1 MVKGINMRR
10 DEHSNYSIG
19 GRITDYQS
27 ATPLSGLKVRAYDK
41 DFFREQVLGES
52 ATDENGNYQIR
63 FSRNDFSGPLIKLE
77 RHPDIFIV
85 IYDNGN
91 EIYSTSNSV
100 IVNAEA
106 HTTIDAA
113 IRFLRQNTVS
123 RDIQTVQGTPVDLK
137 YLPKLTVEDLVDAYK
152 LVRNPQLEVRNFEL
166 IGKAFPGLARK
177 HDPLKECGEG
187 RTEGIRLLLRERDAE
202 ELLADADDFPAGTT
216 IKTFFTT
223 NVLVK
228 YTLDAGNVNALTGA
242 FATLP
247 AADSNF
253 DFPDG
258 VAIGVIRANLADLHP
273 SNTEV
278 APTYVQKVGLLA
290 EFALTRYI
298 NAPASFI
305 DPRNG
310 ATRLEYR
317 VLKQAPGIAGQT
329 NASWSHVEV
338 DIDNTDAQNFGTVPH
353 EMFHQVQYRYNGTTT
368 RSGIYG
374 ILREGGARLA
384 EDCIFDRPN
393 RYASSAANDLFPSPQ
408 ETMLDLGGSSTPIRY
423 AAGLFWKYLAEHH
436 SNLTSAAD
444 EPAIGVDTYRILLE
458 ETATATADYT
468 VQGLRNARGKMPWY
482 GSFDQFF
489 YYDAAKTELDSHE
502 TTWGNYLLANILH
515 DLILPG
521 DADFD
526 ERFNYLEDEDTL
538 ANVTLNTLRAN
549 IQVADSI
556 TIGQGQSFVRNRNG
570 HKPYAAFYYEVLPNA
585 ASVPRMVRIDF
596 SATNGMTDPLIQIVR
611 LGTGG
616 SIVDVHR
623 SDKAT
628 YSKTINMQGLSRL
641 IIIAA
646 SRENGGDFS
655 LTFTEVASNTDV
667 MVTRWNSS
675 VGTEYEVNPK
685 GWAWTWVS
693 PDIMVDN
700 NDDLLEDTEVFFGV
714 NNKLKVRLRNRGNAD
729 AAGIQ
734 IRFWYQKATPYLTT
748 AGWMPVQN
756 LANVTQE
763 ITGASLIAGAEN
775 WFAVDWAPDNDG
787 TDHKHW
793 CVKVEVT
800 VAGDPNVDNKIA
812 FRNFSNVIPDPDGD
826 FIDFSILLRNL
837 KFRIFDDVQI
847 IPRGTQF
854 NLDLTN
860 RVEIVKPLK
869 PHLSFCDC
877 RNETVLDS
885 PDDLAF
891 GRFKVASAANL
902 KRWDKRTTAKAND
915 SDFYYPVDKRI
926 LPPGANAEN
935 LVTVT
940 HEVNGRVIGGVTYR
954 IDTEKR

>member
-1 MVKGINMRR
+1 MKRN
-10 DEHSNYSIG
+10 EQLKYSVS

-27 ATPLSGLKVRAYDK
+27 AAPLNGLKVKAYDK
-41 DFFREQVLGES
+41 DFFRQQILGES
-52 ATDENGNYQIR
+52 RTDENGNYEIR
-63 FSRNDFSGPLIKLE
+63 FSRSDFSGPLIELE

-85 IYDNGN
+85 VYENGD
-91 EIYSTSNSV
+91 ELYSTTSSV
-100 IVNAEA
+100 VVNAET

-113 IRFLRQNTVS
+113 IRYSQQAAAA
-123 RDIQTVQGTPVDLK
+123 RDIQVVQGTPVDLK
-137 YLPKLTVEDLVDAYK
+137 YLPKLAVEDLVDAYK
-152 LVRNPQLEVRNFEL
+152 LLRNPQLVVKNIEL
-166 IGKAFPGLARK
+166 ITKAFPGLLRK
-177 HDPLKECGEG
+177 SDPLNECGEG
-187 RTEGIRLLLRERDAE
+187 RGEGIRLLLRERQAE
-202 ELLADADDFPAGTT
+202 RMLVDADDFPAGTT

-223 NVLVK
+223 NALVK
-228 YTLDAGNVNALTGA
+228 YTLDAGNVNALTGG
-242 FATLP
+242 FATVP

-253 DFPDG
+253 NFPDG
-258 VAIGVIRANLADLHP
+258 VAIGVIRTNLADLHP
-273 SNTEV
+273 DNTEV

-317 VLKQAPGIAGQT
+317 VLRQDPGIAGST
-329 NASWSHVEV
+329 AADLSHVEV
-338 DIDNTDAQNFGTVPH
+338 DIDNSDAQNFGTVPH

-384 EDCIFDRPN
+384 EDSIFDRPN
-393 RYASSAANDLFPSPQ
+393 RYAESAGDALFPVPE
-408 ETMLDLGGSSTPIRY
+408 ETMLDSGGSSTPIRY

-444 EPAIGVDTYRILLE
+444 EPAIGIDTYRTLLE

-468 VQGLRNARGKMPWY
+468 VQGLRNARQKLPWY

-489 YYDAAKTELDSHE
+489 YYDAPRTELGSHE

-526 ERFNYLEDEDTL
+526 DRFNYLEDEDTL

-549 IQVADSI
+549 IQAADSL
-556 TIGQGQSFVRNRNG
+556 TIGQGQSFNRNRNG
-570 HKPYAAFYYEVLPNA
+570 HKPYAAFYYDVRPNA

-611 LGTGG
+611 MDAGDT
-616 SIVDVHR
+616 IVDIHR

-628 YSKTINMQGLSRL
+628 YSKTVSMQGLSRL
-641 IIIAA
+641 IIIVG

-655 LTFTEVASNTDV
+655 LTFTEVASATDV
-667 MVTRWNSS
+667 MVTRWNSRE
-675 VGTEYEVNPK
+675 GTEYEVNPK
-685 GWAWTWVS
+685 GWAWTWIS

-700 NDDLLEDTEVFFGV
+700 DNNLVEDTEVFFGV
-714 NNKLKVRLRNRGNAD
+714 NNKLKVRLRNRGNAN
-729 AAGIQ
+729 ATGIQ

-763 ITGASLIAGAEN
+763 ITGATLTAGTED
-775 WFAVDWAPDNDG
+775 WFTVDWAPDNDG
-787 TDHKHW
+787 TNHTHW

-800 VAGDPNVDNKIA
+800 VAGDPNADNKIA

-826 FIDFSILLRNL
+826 FKDFSLLLRNL
-837 KFRIFDDVQI
+837 KLRIFDDVQI

-854 NLDLTN
+854 RLDLSN
-860 RVEIVKPLK
+860 AVEVVKPPK
-869 PHLSFCDC
+869 PGLSSVCDC
-877 RNETVLDS
+877 HQKSVFET

-891 GRFKVASAANL
+891 GNFKVVSARDL
-902 KRWDKRTTAKAND
+902 KRWDNKTTAKANE
-915 SDFYYPVDKRI
+915 SDFFYPVDKRT
-926 LPPGANAEN
+926 LPPGADPGNM
-935 LVTVT
+935 VTVT
-940 HEVNGRVIGGVTYR
+940 HEINGRIVGGVTYR
-954 IDTEKR
+954 IDTEKK

>member
-1 MVKGINMRR
+1 MKQ
-10 DEHSNYSIG
+10 DKHSNYSVS
-19 GRITDYQS
+19 GRITDYQT
-27 ATPLSGLKVRAYDK
+27 AAPLNGLKVRAYDK
-41 DFFREQVLGES
+41 DFFRQQLLGES
-52 ATDENGNYQIR
+52 RTDENGNYEIR
-63 FSRNDFSGPLIKLE
+63 FSRSDFSGPLIKLE

-85 IYDNGN
+85 VSENGD
-91 EIYSTSNSV
+91 ELYSTASSV
-100 IVNAEA
+100 VVNAET

-113 IRFLRQNTVS
+113 IAYSQQVAST
-123 RDIQTVQGTPVDLK
+123 RDIQIVQDMAVDLK
-137 YLPKLTVEDLVDAYK
+137 YLPKLTTEDLVDAYK
-152 LVRNPQLEVRNFEL
+152 LLRNPERVVKNGEMIQR
-166 IGKAFPGLARK
+166 AFPGLLRK
-177 HDPLKECGEG
+177 GNSLNECAEG
-187 RTEGIRLLLRERDAE
+187 RGEGIRLLLRERQAE
-202 ELLADADDFPAGTT
+202 EMLADADDFPAGTT

-228 YTLDAGNVNALTGA
+228 YTLDAGNINALTGA
-242 FATLP
+242 FATVP

-258 VAIGVIRANLADLHP
+258 VAIGVIRANLADLHAD
-273 SNTEV
+273 NTEV
-278 APTYVQKVGLLA
+278 APTYVQKIGLLA

-298 NAPASFI
+298 NAPHSFI

-317 VLKQAPGIAGQT
+317 VLKQDPGVAGST
-329 NASWSHVEV
+329 AANLSHVEV

-353 EMFHQVQYRYNGTTT
+353 EMFHQVQYRYNATTT

-393 RYASSAANDLFPSPQ
+393 RYAVSASVDLFPVPQ
-408 ETMLDLGGSSTPIRY
+408 ETMLDSGGSSTPIRY

-444 EPAIGVDTYRILLE
+444 EPSIGIETYRALLE

-468 VQGLRNARGKMPWY
+468 VQGLRNARQRLPWY
-482 GSFDQFF
+482 GTFDQFF
-489 YYDAAKTELDSHE
+489 YYDAARTELGSHE

-538 ANVTLNTLRAN
+538 AGVTLNTLRAN
-549 IQVADSI
+549 IQAADSL
-556 TIGQGQSFVRNRNG
+556 TIGQGQSFNRNRNG
-570 HKPYAAFYYEVLPNA
+570 HKPYAAFYYDLRPSA

-611 LGTGG
+611 LGAGNT
-616 SIVDVHR
+616 ILDIHR

-628 YSKTINMQGLSRL
+628 YSKTVNMQGLSRV
-641 IIIAA
+641 IIIVG

-655 LTFTEVASNTDV
+655 LTFTEVANATDV
-667 MVTRWNSS
+667 MVTRWNSA
-675 VGTEYEVNPK
+675 VGTEYELNPK
-685 GWAWTWVS
+685 GWAWTWIS
-693 PDIMVDN
+693 PDIMVN
-700 NDDLLEDTEVFFGV
+700 NDDNLSEDTDVFFGV

-729 AAGIQ
+729 ATGIQ

-748 AGWMPVQN
+748 TGWLPVQN
-756 LANVTQE
+756 QDDVTQE
-763 ITGASLIAGAEN
+763 ITGATLAAGADN
-775 WFAVDWAPDNDG
+775 WFTVDWAPDNDG
-787 TDHKHW
+787 TNHEHW

-800 VAGDPNVDNKIA
+800 VAGDPNADNKIA
-812 FRNFSNVIPDPDGD
+812 FRNFSHVIPDPDGD
-826 FIDFSILLRNL
+826 FRDFSIMLRNL

-854 NLDLTN
+854 KLDLTN
-860 RVEIVKPLK
+860 AVEIVKP
-869 PHLSFCDC
+869 PRRDVPQPCDC
-877 RNETVLDS
+877 DHRSVLKT

-891 GRFKVASAANL
+891 GNMRVVSASHL
-902 KRWDKRTTAKAND
+902 KRWDNRTTIKANE
-915 SDFYYPVDKRI
+915 SDFYYPVDKRT
-926 LPPGANAEN
+926 LPPGADPESM
-935 LVTVT
+935 VTVT
-940 HEVNGRVIGGVTYR
+940 HEINGRIVGGVTYR
-954 IDTEKR
+954 IDARKP